1 MNDMND
7 TNDTNR
13 TGDGADEYDETR
25 PLSSYDEPDDSR
37 TEQVPLTTMLTGHG
51 SEEPERR
58 THPLSVGHLVCGLVF
73 LGIAASWGL
82 RELGVIDSGGE
93 QWVLPLVL
101 VIAGGAGLLALVAKQ
116 MVGPKA

>member
-1 MNDMND
+1 M
-7 TNDTNR
+7 
-13 TGDGADEYDETR
+13 DETR
-25 PLSSYDEPDDSR
+25 PLSSYDEPDDR
-37 TEQVPLTTMLTGHG
+37 HAEQTPLTTMLTGNG
-51 SEEPERR
+51 AEEPERR
-58 THPLSVGHLVCGLVF
+58 THPLSVGYLVCGLVF

-82 RELGVIDSGGE
+82 RQLGVIGSGGE